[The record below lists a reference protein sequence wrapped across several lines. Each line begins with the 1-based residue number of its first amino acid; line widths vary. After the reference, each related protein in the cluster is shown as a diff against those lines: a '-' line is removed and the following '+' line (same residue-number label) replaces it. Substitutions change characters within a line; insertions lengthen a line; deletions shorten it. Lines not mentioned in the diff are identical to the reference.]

1 MHPTCTALA
10 RRMDPPR
17 KVRSTIT
24 LGDARNLAKRGKI
37 FRVISERDISL
48 LLTEKLSHGARS
60 FQSAGVS
67 YWLRD
72 ISLLRSALDIDLDLD
87 FRPVRTHATW
97 LMLAIT
103 KARAATGASSG
114 PS

>member
-1 MHPTCTALA
+1 MLQTVGEGAERLLCTPHAQPWPA
-10 RRMDPPR
+10 ACTHR

-48 LLTEKLSHGARS
+48 LLTKKLSYCARS

-72 ISLLRSALDIDLDLD
+72 ISLLRRAL
-87 FRPVRTHATW
+87 V
-97 LMLAIT
+97 
-103 KARAATGASSG
+103 S
-114 PS
+114 